1 MLAEHLEDRD
11 ASRHELE
18 HVVAL
23 EFASGGDGTEDHADV
38 SEASA
43 ADLRGVGHGL
53 EDLGELV
60 AFLDAGGGQAGRDGR
75 GVAQSERGA
84 LDGCERV
91 VHDFGDAGAVVA
103 EAFEF
108 GLRVL
113 DVEGAGEAA
122 FGGQCGDA
130 AGEGGDRA
138 CADLA
143 DFAECSA
150 DLRDEGAGA
159 FLGGFVDGVADV
171 AFDVFAESFAG
182 WFDVDVCDA
191 YVLCCHRV
199 SLFVGWDSDGGRSQR
214 SSLMWK

>member
-1 MLAEHLEDRD
+1 MLAKHLEHGD
-11 ASRHELE
+11 AARHELE

-23 EFASGGDGTEDHADV
+23 ELAAGGDRPEDRADV
-38 SEASA
+38 GQAPA

-53 EDLGELV
+53 EHLGEL
-60 AFLDAGGGQAGRDGR
+60 AALLDAGGGQAGRDSG

-84 LDGCERV
+84 LDGGERV

-108 GLRVL
+108 GLCVL

-122 FGGQCGDA
+122 FGGEGGDA
-130 AGEGGDRA
+130 SGDGGDRA
-138 CADLA
+138 GADLA

-150 DLRDEGAGA
+150 DFGDEGAAA
-159 FLGGFVDGVADV
+159 FPGGFVDGVADV
-171 AFDVFAESFAG
+171 AFDAFAESFAG

-191 YVLCCHRV
+191 YFLCCHRV
-199 SLFVGWDSDGGRSQR
+199 PCLCVGIPMAVGVRGRR
-214 SSLMWK
+214 